1 MKKTM
6 IGWAALTVGLLAA
19 MIEDGPT
26 EPIRARPPPGEPSV
40 SSRERF
46 CENR

>member
-26 EPIRARPPPGEPSV
+26 EPIRARPLAIRP
-40 SSRERF
+40 
-46 CENR
+46 